1 MGNIQN
7 DITIIKGNLRYKGA
21 SERLIS
27 LPVEFV
33 GDRKQLI
40 ESDRSRNI
48 NAAEQTE
55 VERQA
60 STTFR
65 IGGKISNIFS
75 NIISGTT
82 DYDGYKNFLYLT
94 NPLSVVQNN
103 QILFNNFERVPDT
116 FGLKWGGLPQYNEFN
131 FIRNDVENP
140 HNVLQPQSAS
150 TYNWGVYLSYPF
162 SSDTKQ
168 QMSYVDKQING
179 TPLTFIAE
187 EGIPFTII
195 NTVQKG
201 VNYIT
206 FRCAGNHNLKTYQY
220 VELSINYNGNNLFK
234 VDMLGEQGYDNKN
247 TSFSLINPGYTGTT
261 FTNGVSGTF
270 KRIGDIS
277 NSGESKSRYYVRLHK
292 ILTNE
297 NESDVSKMG
306 FEHVPFSNQQKIEY
320 SALTPNLQ
328 QRVSIK
334 ENSQSYSFT
343 FKKDLNIDT
352 MVDNNMKPITD
363 VFVTIVNKGY
373 YGWFNKPNPN
383 TDDKYGL
390 QKGWSFNFHSDSLDD
405 WWQTNNRENLVEIPV
420 SSYNKVSNG
429 KTYTFYYNQSLK
441 IDDVL
446 SGDFCEYND
455 IEQMEYVISNCKH
468 KITFNDILYQT
479 QTLVPPSNNPPGYFY
494 APHNPVKL
502 RDFADSV
509 TAAVGQ
515 NINTRP
521 SWAYFSQNLNTWL
534 WRTIL
539 EYGVFENGNGVDY
552 PFLNDAHYPFSQI
565 LFLQST
571 PYSNINQSVAVTAQ
585 PIKDLCE

>member
-40 ESDRSRNI
+40 DSDRSRNI

-103 QILFNNFERVPDT
+103 QILFNNFERVKDT

-168 QMSYVDKQING
+168 EMSYVDKQIDG

-195 NTVQKG
+195 NTFQKG

-306 FEHVPFSNQQKIEY
+306 FEHAPFSNQQKIEY

-373 YGWFNKPNPN
+373 YGWFNKPKP
-383 TDDKYGL
+383 TITDKYGL

-405 WWQTNNRENLVEIPV
+405 WWATNGDNNLVEIPV
-420 SSYNKVSNG
+420 SSYNKVLNG
-429 KTYTFYYNQSLK
+429 KTYTFFYNQPLK

-468 KITFNDILYQT
+468 KITFNDALYQT
-479 QTLVPPSNNPPGYFY
+479 ETFIPSNNPPGYFY
-494 APHNPVKL
+494 TPHNPVKL

-509 TAAVGQ
+509 TGAVGQ
-515 NINTRP
+515 NVNTRP

>member
-7 DITIIKGNLRYKGA
+7 DITIVKGNLRYKGA
-21 SERLIS
+21 SERLVSI
-27 LPVEFV
+27 PVELI

-40 ESDRSRNI
+40 DSDRIVNI
-48 NAAEQTE
+48 SAAEQST
-55 VERQA
+55 VERQE

-75 NIISGTT
+75 NVISGTT

-94 NPLSVVQNN
+94 NGLSVVESN
-103 QILFNNFERVPDT
+103 QVLFNNFERVPDT

-131 FIRNDVENP
+131 FIRTDIDNP
-140 HNVLQPQSAS
+140 HNILQPQSAS

-162 SSDTKQ
+162 SSDTLQK
-168 QMSYVDKQING
+168 MSYVDKQING
-179 TPLTFIAE
+179 TPLSFVVSD
-187 EGIPFTII
+187 GIPFTII
-195 NTVQKG
+195 NTVQNG
-201 VNYIT
+201 ANYIT
-206 FRCAGNHNLKTYQY
+206 FRCGGNHNLTEYQY
-220 VELSINYNGNNLFK
+220 VELSINYNGNNLFR
-234 VDMLGEQGYDNKN
+234 VDLLGENGYDNAS
-247 TSFSLINPGYTGTT
+247 TSFSIVNPGYTGTT
-261 FTNGVSGTF
+261 FANGVSGTF

-306 FEHVPFSNQQKIEY
+306 FEHVPFPNQQKIEY

-343 FKKDLNIDT
+343 FKPDLNIDGI
-352 MVDNNMKPITD
+352 VDNNMKPLTN

-373 YGWFNKPNPN
+373 YGWFNKP
-383 TDDKYGL
+383 TDNNIYAL
-390 QKGWSFNFHSDSLDD
+390 QKGWSFNFHSDSFDD
-405 WWQTNNRENLVEIPV
+405 WWATNNNNNLVEIPV
-420 SSYNKVSNG
+420 SSYNRTSNNQ
-429 KTYTFYYNQSLK
+429 TYTFYYNQPLK
-441 IDDVL
+441 VDDIL

-455 IEQMEYVISNCKH
+455 IEQMEYVVSTCKH
-468 KITFNDILYQT
+468 KITFNDTLYQT
-479 QTLVPPSNNPPGYFY
+479 QMFTSNNPPGYFY
-494 APHNPVKL
+494 SPHNPVKL
-502 RDFADSV
+502 RDFADSI
-509 TAAVGQ
+509 TTAVGQ

-539 EYGVFENGNGVDY
+539 DYGVFENGQGVDY
-552 PFLNDAHYPFSQI
+552 PFLNDAHYPFTQI

-571 PYSNINQSVAVTAQ
+571 PYSNINQAVAVTAQ
-585 PIKDLCE
+585 PLKDFCE

>member
-7 DITIIKGNLRYKGA
+7 DITIVKGNLRYKGA
-21 SERLIS
+21 SERLASVPIE
-27 LPVEFV
+27 LV
-33 GDRKQLI
+33 GDRKELI
-40 ESDRSRNI
+40 DSDRISNI

-75 NIISGTT
+75 NVISGTT
-82 DYDGYKNFLYLT
+82 NYDGYKNFLYLT
-94 NPLSVVQNN
+94 NSLSVVSSN

-131 FIRNDVENP
+131 FIRTDFENP

-162 SSDTKQ
+162 SSDTQ
-168 QMSYVDKQING
+168 QKMSYVDKQING
-179 TPLTFIAE
+179 TPLSFVVSD
-187 EGIPFTII
+187 GIPFTII
-195 NTVQKG
+195 NTVQNG

-206 FRCAGNHNLKTYQY
+206 FRCAGNHNLTTYQY
-220 VELSINYNGNNLFK
+220 VELSINYNGNNLFR
-234 VDMLGEQGYDNKN
+234 VDLLGEQGYDNIG
-247 TSFSLINPGYTGTT
+247 TSFSIVNPGYTGTT
-261 FTNGVSGTF
+261 FVNGVSGTF

-306 FEHVPFSNQQKIEY
+306 FEHIPFSNQQKVEY

-343 FKKDLNIDT
+343 FKKDLNIYG
-352 MVDNNMKPITD
+352 MVDNNMKPVTN

-373 YGWFNKPNPN
+373 YGWFNKPTGNN
-383 TDDKYGL
+383 INAL

-405 WWQTNNRENLVEIPV
+405 WWVTNDNNNLVNIPV
-420 SSYNKVSNG
+420 SSYDKVLNG
-429 KTYTFYYNQSLK
+429 KTYTFYYNQPLK

-455 IEQMEYVISNCKH
+455 IEQMEYVVSNCKH
-468 KITFNDILYQT
+468 KITFNDVLYTT
-479 QTLVPPSNNPPGYFY
+479 QTPTSNNPPGYFY
-494 APHNPVKL
+494 TPHNPVKL

-515 NINTRP
+515 NVNTKP

-585 PIKDLCE
+585 PIKDECE

>member
-7 DITIIKGNLRYKGA
+7 DITIVKGNLRYKGA
-21 SERLIS
+21 SERLASVPIE
-27 LPVEFV
+27 LV
-33 GDRKQLI
+33 GDRKELI
-40 ESDRSRNI
+40 DSDRISNI

-75 NIISGTT
+75 NVISGTT
-82 DYDGYKNFLYLT
+82 NYDGYKNFLYLT
-94 NPLSVVQNN
+94 NPLSVVSSN

-131 FIRNDVENP
+131 FIRTDVENP

-179 TPLTFIAE
+179 TPLSFVVSD
-187 EGIPFTII
+187 GIPFTII
-195 NTVQKG
+195 NTIQNG

-206 FRCAGNHNLKTYQY
+206 FRCAGNHNLTTYQY
-220 VELSINYNGNNLFK
+220 VELSINYNGNNLFR
-234 VDMLGEQGYDNKN
+234 VDLLGEQGYDNIG
-247 TSFSLINPGYTGTT
+247 TSFSIVNPGYTGTT
-261 FTNGVSGTF
+261 FVNGVSGTF

-306 FEHVPFSNQQKIEY
+306 FEHIPFSNQQKVEY

-343 FKKDLNIDT
+343 FKKDLNIYG
-352 MVDNNMKPITD
+352 MVDNNMKPVTD

-373 YGWFNKPNPN
+373 YGWFNKPTGKN
-383 TDDKYGL
+383 TNAL

-405 WWQTNNRENLVEIPV
+405 WWVTDDNNNLVNIPV
-420 SSYNKVSNG
+420 SFYDKVLNG
-429 KTYTFYYNQSLK
+429 ETYTFFYNQPLK
-441 IDDVL
+441 IDDIL

-455 IEQMEYVISNCKH
+455 IEQMEYVVSNCKH
-468 KITFNDILYQT
+468 KIIFNDVLYTT
-479 QTLVPPSNNPPGYFY
+479 QTPTSNNPPGYFY
-494 APHNPVKL
+494 NPHSSVKL

-509 TAAVGQ
+509 TEAVGQ
-515 NINTRP
+515 NVNTRP

-539 EYGVFENGNGVDY
+539 DYGVFENGNGVDY

-565 LFLQST
+565 LFTQST
-571 PYSNINQSVAVTAQ
+571 PYSNINQSIAVTAQ
-585 PIKDLCE
+585 PIKDFCE

>member
-1 MGNIQN
+1 
-7 DITIIKGNLRYKGA
+7 
-21 SERLIS
+21 
-27 LPVEFV
+27 
-33 GDRKQLI
+33 
-40 ESDRSRNI
+40 
-48 NAAEQTE
+48 
-55 VERQA
+55 
-60 STTFR
+60 
-65 IGGKISNIFS
+65 
-75 NIISGTT
+75 
-82 DYDGYKNFLYLT
+82 
-94 NPLSVVQNN
+94 
-103 QILFNNFERVPDT
+103 
-116 FGLKWGGLPQYNEFN
+116 
-131 FIRNDVENP
+131 
-140 HNVLQPQSAS
+140 
-150 TYNWGVYLSYPF
+150 
-162 SSDTKQ
+162 
-168 QMSYVDKQING
+168 
-179 TPLTFIAE
+179 
-187 EGIPFTII
+187 
-195 NTVQKG
+195 
-201 VNYIT
+201 
-206 FRCAGNHNLKTYQY
+206 
-220 VELSINYNGNNLFK
+220 
-234 VDMLGEQGYDNKN
+234 LGEQGYDNEN
-247 TSFSLINPGYTGTT
+247 TSFSFINPGYTGTT
-261 FTNGVSGTF
+261 FVNGVSGTF

-277 NSGESKSRYYVRLHK
+277 NSGESKSRYYIRLHK

-373 YGWFNKPNPN
+373 YGWFNKPKP
-383 TDDKYGL
+383 TITDKYGL

-405 WWQTNNRENLVEIPV
+405 WWETNNNNNLVEIPV
-420 SSYNKVSNG
+420 SSYNKVLNG
-429 KTYTFYYNQSLK
+429 NQYTFYYNQPLK

-468 KITFNDILYQT
+468 KITFNDLLYQT
-479 QTLVPPSNNPPGYFY
+479 QILVPPSNNPPGYFY
-494 APHNPVKL
+494 TPHNAVKL

-509 TAAVGQ
+509 TGAVGQ
-515 NINTRP
+515 NINTKP

-585 PIKDLCE
+585 PIKDECE

>member
-27 LPVEFV
+27 LPIELV
-33 GDRKQLI
+33 GDRKELI
-40 ESDRSRNI
+40 DSDRISNI

-55 VERQA
+55 VERQS

-75 NIISGTT
+75 NVISGTT

-94 NPLSVVQNN
+94 NPLSVVDSN

-150 TYNWGVYLSYPF
+150 TYNWGVYLTYPF

-168 QMSYVDKQING
+168 TMSYVDKQING
-179 TPLTFIAE
+179 TPLSFVVE
-187 EGIPFTII
+187 DGIPFTII
-195 NTVQKG
+195 NTVQRG
-201 VNYIT
+201 INYIT
-206 FRCAGNHNLKTYQY
+206 FRCGGNHNLTDYQY
-220 VELSINYNGNNLFK
+220 VELSINYNGNNLFR
-234 VDMLGEQGYDNKN
+234 VDLLGEDGYDNQSS
-247 TSFSLINPGYTGTT
+247 SFSIINPGYTGTT
-261 FTNGVSGTF
+261 FVNGVSGTF
-270 KRIGDIS
+270 KRIVDIS
-277 NSGESKSRYYVRLHK
+277 NSGESKSKYYVRLHK
-292 ILTNE
+292 VLTNE

-306 FEHVPFSNQQKIEY
+306 FEHVPFSNQQKLEY

-343 FKKDLNIDT
+343 FKKDLNIDGLF
-352 MVDNNMKPITD
+352 DNNMKPITN
-363 VFVTIVNKGY
+363 VFVSIVNKGY
-373 YGWFNKPNPN
+373 YGWFNKPIGNN
-383 TDDKYGL
+383 IYSL
-390 QKGWSFNFHSDSLDD
+390 QNGWSFNFHSDSLDD
-405 WWQTNNRENLVEIPV
+405 WWETNGNNNLVEIPV
-420 SSYNKVSNG
+420 NSYTKTSNG
-429 KTYTFYYNQSLK
+429 KTYTFYYNQPLK
-441 IDDVL
+441 IGDVL

-455 IEQMEYVISNCKH
+455 IEQTEYVISDCKH
-468 KITFNDILYQT
+468 KITFNDTLYQT
-479 QTLVPPSNNPPGYFY
+479 ERFIPSNNPPGYFY
-494 APHNPVKL
+494 TPHNPVKL

-509 TAAVGQ
+509 NTAVGQ
-515 NINTRP
+515 NVNTKP
-521 SWAYFSQNLNTWL
+521 SWAYFSQNLNTWI

-539 EYGVFENGNGVDY
+539 DYGVFENGKGVDY

>member
-27 LPVEFV
+27 LPIELV
-33 GDRKQLI
+33 GDRKELI
-40 ESDRSRNI
+40 DSDRISNI

-55 VERQA
+55 VERQS

-75 NIISGTT
+75 NVISGTT

-94 NPLSVVQNN
+94 NPLSVVQKN

-116 FGLKWGGLPQYNEFN
+116 FGLKWAGLPQYNEFN

-140 HNVLQPQSAS
+140 HNILQPQSAS
-150 TYNWGVYLSYPF
+150 TYNWGVYLTYPF

-168 QMSYVDKQING
+168 TMSYVDRQING
-179 TPLTFIAE
+179 TPLSFVVE
-187 EGIPFTII
+187 DGIPFTII
-195 NTVQKG
+195 NTVQRG
-201 VNYIT
+201 INYIT
-206 FRCAGNHNLKTYQY
+206 FRCGGNHNLTDYQY
-220 VELSINYNGNNLFK
+220 VELSINYNGNKLFK
-234 VDMLGEQGYDNKN
+234 VDLLGEDGFDNRN
-247 TSFSLINPGYTGTT
+247 SSFSIINPGYTGTT
-261 FTNGVSGTF
+261 FVNGVSGTF

-277 NSGESKSRYYVRLHK
+277 NSGESKSKYYVRLHK
-292 ILTNE
+292 VLTNE
-297 NESDVSKMG
+297 NDSDISKMG
-306 FEHVPFSNQQKIEY
+306 FEHVPFPNQQKLEY

-343 FKKDLNIDT
+343 FKKDLNINGL
-352 MVDNNMKPITD
+352 VDNNMKPITN
-363 VFVTIVNKGY
+363 VFVSIVNKGY
-373 YGWFNKPNPN
+373 YGWFNKPKP
-383 TDDKYGL
+383 TITDKYGL

-405 WWQTNNRENLVEIPV
+405 WWETNSSENLVEIPV

-429 KTYTFYYNQSLK
+429 NEYTFYYNQPLN
-441 IDDVL
+441 IGDVL

-455 IEQMEYVISNCKH
+455 IEQTEYVVSSCKH
-468 KITFNDILYQT
+468 KITFNDTLYQT
-479 QTLVPPSNNPPGYFY
+479 QMFTSNNPPGYFY
-494 APHNPVKL
+494 TPHNPVKL
-502 RDFADSV
+502 RDFADSIN
-509 TAAVGQ
+509 TAVGQ
-515 NINTRP
+515 NVNTRP
-521 SWAYFSQNLNTWL
+521 SWAYFSQNLNTWI

-539 EYGVFENGNGVDY
+539 DYGVFENGKGVDY

-585 PIKDLCE
+585 PIKDFCE